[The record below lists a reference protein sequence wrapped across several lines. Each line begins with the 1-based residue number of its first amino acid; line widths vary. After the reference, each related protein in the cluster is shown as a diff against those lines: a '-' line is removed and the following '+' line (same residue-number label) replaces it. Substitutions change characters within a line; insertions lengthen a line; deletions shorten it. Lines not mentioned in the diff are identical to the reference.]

1 MNTLIIHA
9 HQCRSPSQ
17 RGLDM
22 AMTAAMWAF
31 YLYLA
36 REALLFVA
44 MLADWLVNP
53 EGAWLLH
60 RFAAILPTL
69 VLYAQIAAVNALV
82 LFAWAYANQ
91 LRFQSRNRR
100 NGRNHVDVPELA
112 RFHHVSEH
120 DIAQRLEARR
130 LVIHHDES
138 GNLACVEVGLPE
150 QTKIHAAA

>member
-22 AMTAAMWAF
+22 VMTALMWAV

-44 MLADWLVNP
+44 MLAEWLVNP

-69 VLYAQIAAVNALV
+69 VLYAQIAVVNALV

-91 LRFQSRNRR
+91 LRFQSRERR
-100 NGRNHVDVPELA
+100 HGLTQVDAPELA
-112 RFHHVSEH
+112 RFHHVPEH
-120 DIAQRLEARR
+120 DIAQWLEARR
-130 LVIHHDES
+130 LVIHHDEN
-138 GNLACVEVGLPE
+138 GNLTHVETGVSGPRDF
-150 QTKIHAAA
+150 ASVA